1 MEEILKILFKSRKEM
16 EKKEEILKIA
26 QEGRENLSNI
36 QETMKELMEYK
47 DMDQI
52 HEILKECGLALMSVC
67 RFEPINARMDELLK
81 ILLKNRRKEA
91 QIERIL
97 KNVEEG
103 KENLTHI
110 QNLMREL
117 VENWNGDETTTAKK
131 WVLFNFNF
139 FFMRKRK
146 YLIFRETVELDS
158 GAAVNN
164 KENVTYGESEM
175 VESIND
181 TVDPWESVELDS
193 GTAVN
198 NRENVTYG
206 ESEMVESI
214 NDTVDPFNDEETE
227 TMSILKKL
235 FNDKETVSHFN
246 NEETEIN
253 EDSETNDKSI
263 IEAINN
269 KDSVWSWAMMRAR
282 REDW

>member
-1 MEEILKILFKSRKEM
+1 MSFFTNENGGGDVGDEREEIMKELRELLFECGITLECVVKTESIRNRMEDILKILFKSRKEM

-52 HEILKECGLALMSVC
+52 HEILKECGLALMAVC
-67 RFEPINARMDELLK
+67 RFEPIKTRMDELLK

-139 FFMRKRK
+139 FFMRKDK
-146 YLIFRETVELDS
+146 IF
-158 GAAVNN
+158 N
-164 KENVTYGESEM
+164 
-175 VESIND
+175 
-181 TVDPWESVELDS
+181 
-193 GTAVN
+193 
-198 NRENVTYG
+198 
-206 ESEMVESI
+206 
-214 NDTVDPFNDEETE
+214 F
-227 TMSILKKL
+227 
-235 FNDKETVSHFN
+235 
-246 NEETEIN
+246 
-253 EDSETNDKSI
+253 
-263 IEAINN
+263 
-269 KDSVWSWAMMRAR
+269 
-282 REDW
+282 

>member
-1 MEEILKILFKSRKEM
+1 MQDISDKNSFKKMSFFTNENGGGDVGDEREEIMKELRELLFECGITLECVVKTESIRNRMEEILKILFKSRKEM

-103 KENLTHI
+103 KENLSHI

-131 WVLFNFNF
+131 
-139 FFMRKRK
+139 
-146 YLIFRETVELDS
+146 
-158 GAAVNN
+158 
-164 KENVTYGESEM
+164 
-175 VESIND
+175 
-181 TVDPWESVELDS
+181 
-193 GTAVN
+193 
-198 NRENVTYG
+198 
-206 ESEMVESI
+206 
-214 NDTVDPFNDEETE
+214 
-227 TMSILKKL
+227 
-235 FNDKETVSHFN
+235 
-246 NEETEIN
+246 
-253 EDSETNDKSI
+253 
-263 IEAINN
+263 
-269 KDSVWSWAMMRAR
+269 
-282 REDW
+282 